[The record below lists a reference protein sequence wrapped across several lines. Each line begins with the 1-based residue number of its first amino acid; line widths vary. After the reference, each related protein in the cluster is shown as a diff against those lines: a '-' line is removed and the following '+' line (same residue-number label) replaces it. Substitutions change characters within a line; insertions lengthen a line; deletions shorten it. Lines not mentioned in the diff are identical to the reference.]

1 MRGISAKGG
10 GSMKIVTI
18 LKKIWEAWQAFGRFI
33 GNQVARVALSIFYF
47 TIFAPF
53 GLGVRWRSDPL
64 QIKTT
69 PDNLWRERSTT
80 QETVAE
86 AGRQF

>member
-1 MRGISAKGG
+1 MD
-10 GSMKIVTI
+10 IVTI
-18 LKKIWEAWQAFGRFI
+18 LKKIWHGWQAFGRWM

-53 GLGVRWRSDPL
+53 GLGVRWWGDPM

-69 PDNLWRERSTT
+69 PSKLWRERTT
-80 QETVAE
+80 ADQTVAD

>member
-1 MRGISAKGG
+1 
-10 GSMKIVTI
+10 MKV
-18 LKKIWEAWQAFGRFI
+18 LKKIWEGWKAFGRWM

-53 GLGVRWRSDPL
+53 GLGVRWWSDPM

-69 PDNLWRERSTT
+69 PASLWRPRSTT
-80 QETVAE
+80 DQTLTEAE
-86 AGRQF
+86 RQY